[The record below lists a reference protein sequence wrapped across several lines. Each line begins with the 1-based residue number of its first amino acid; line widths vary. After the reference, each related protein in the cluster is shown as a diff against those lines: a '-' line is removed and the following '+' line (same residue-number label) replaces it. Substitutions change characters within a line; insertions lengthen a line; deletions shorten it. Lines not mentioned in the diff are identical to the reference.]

1 MIRISRDERGSLP
14 LAMLLTVIGTGLTGL
29 IGSTVLGQ
37 ITTSRYDGHRAVA
50 MDAAQSGIE
59 TGLAQLR
66 GLPTNGS
73 GDAQVSDLPCSATSA
88 TSPNL
93 VIAGPVSPASAAAY
107 SVNVYYVP
115 QAPPSTTDAEAWAK
129 ANRIGCLAAGPA
141 SAPMYAVLAA
151 TGTSGLESRTVTATY
166 LFQSHTKPNV
176 PGGTIKIYNSD
187 QCLAAPHLP
196 ADSIPLTAGTQ
207 AVLATCAA
215 TDPKQ
220 IFTYNPTLQVE
231 LKATEGSANFPH
243 GACLQAMNTN
253 VGGAGN
259 GKPVFFADCDT
270 TMVNNHVTN
279 LDQVWSLNNR
289 DNFEGTLDG
298 RTNDGRCFN
307 VDWTKTP
314 PVVVIN
320 NVGTN
325 GKVLNTAGDGTDG
338 TPCSGI
344 SGDYT
349 KYKTFFP
356 DPSAGTGAAG
366 PATRQ
371 LVNYDQFGRCLDVTG
386 NNVATTFLV
395 VFPCKQT
402 PDPNGIQWNQ
412 VWYLPAVG
420 TGQTSNTGWLTLNDS
435 SGKTYCLT
443 SPGTITATGLYP
455 RINLCTPTG
464 TPPANQTWTRRVF
477 TGVNQNS
484 YRIESTYGTT
494 ASAPWCLL
502 PSPADYWDQF
512 TAMKISKLV
521 LAPCDG
527 SNLQKWNASP
537 SILTSVVSDYRER

>member
-1 MIRISRDERGSLP
+1 MMRISRNEQGSLP
-14 LAMLLTVIGTGLTGL
+14 LAMLLTLVGVGLTGL
-29 IGSTVLGQ
+29 IGTTVLGQ
-37 ITTSRYDGHRAVA
+37 VTTSRYDGDRGAA

-59 TGLAQLR
+59 TGLAQMR
-66 GLPTNGS
+66 GLPTDTN
-73 GDAQVSDLPCSATSA
+73 GDAKLTDLPCATTSA
-88 TSPNL
+88 SSPDMT
-93 VIAGPVSPASAAAY
+93 IAGTVSAAGRSSFA
-107 SVNVYYVP
+107 VNVYYVS
-115 QAPPSTTDAEAWAK
+115 QAPPSTTDAEVWAK
-129 ANRIGCLAAGPA
+129 ANRIGCIAAGPA
-141 SAPMYAVLAA
+141 IAPMYALLAS
-151 TGTSGLESRTVTATY
+151 TGTAGAESRTVTATY

-196 ADSIPLTAGTQ
+196 TDAIPLTAGTQ
-207 AVLATCAA
+207 AILQTCAA

-231 LKATEGSANFPH
+231 LKATEGSTNFPH
-243 GACLQAMNTN
+243 GACLQGMNTN
-253 VGGAGN
+253 VGNAGN
-259 GKPVFFADCDT
+259 GSPVYFADCST
-270 TMVNNHVTN
+270 TMVGSHVAV

-289 DNFEGTLDG
+289 DNFEGTLNG
-298 RTNDGRCFN
+298 TTNDGRCFN

-338 TPCSGI
+338 TPCSGT

-371 LVNYDQFGRCLDVTG
+371 LVNYDEFGRCLDVTG
-386 NNVATTFLV
+386 NSVGTAFLV

-412 VWYLPAVG
+412 VWFLPTVAS
-420 TGQTSNTGWLTLNDS
+420 GQTAGTGWLTLKDS
-435 SGKTYCLT
+435 GGNNYCLT
-443 SPGTITATGLYP
+443 SPGTITTAGSYP
-455 RINLCTPTG
+455 RIYACTPTG
-464 TPPANQTWTRRVF
+464 TPPANQTWTRRIF
-477 TGVNQNS
+477 TGVNQTS
-484 YRIESTYGTT
+484 YRIESTYGTS

-502 PSPADYWDQF
+502 PSPTDYWDQF